1 LEINKFQI
9 TSALLDA
16 LVLAVVEK
24 EDAYGYKITGDVKSV
39 LNVSESTLYPV
50 LRRLQKSNLLATYD
64 KEFDGRNRRYYQ
76 LTTFGGEVLLAYR
89 NEWQDFKM
97 RIESVLLS
105 YKTDEEDYPDT
116 IPNSGSEIID
126 IDTGSEI
133 IETEQ
138 ILKEAGS
145 NDKK

>member
-50 LRRLQKSNLLATYD
+50 LRRLQKSSLLATYD

-76 LTTFGGEVLLAYR
+76 LTPFGSEVLLAYR
-89 NEWQDFKM
+89 DEWQDFKM

-105 YKTDEEDYPDT
+105 YKTDDDEDYTDT
-116 IPNSGSEIID
+116 NNAGANE
-126 IDTGSEI
+126 
-133 IETEQ
+133 
-138 ILKEAGS
+138 KEVGS
-145 NDKK
+145 NDQE